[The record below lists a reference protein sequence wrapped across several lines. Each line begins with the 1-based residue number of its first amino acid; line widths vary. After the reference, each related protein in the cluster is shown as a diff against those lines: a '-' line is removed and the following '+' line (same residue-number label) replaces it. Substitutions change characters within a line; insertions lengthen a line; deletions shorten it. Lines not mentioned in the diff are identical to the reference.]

1 MKETST
7 APAKVCM
14 ALLVI
19 NPFLSILVWASLAPD
34 SYGILAAL
42 LAANAGAALF
52 AGLVFKE
59 FSRCTT
65 STLRLVVVATGVVS
79 GLASAVFWMADEVDC
94 SWLPVV
100 FISPVVV
107 ILLVLIW
114 FVRKAEEE
122 GPKHEGE

>member
-1 MKETST
+1 MKITST
-7 APAKVCM
+7 TPAKVCM

-19 NPFLSILVWASLAPD
+19 NPFLSLLGGASLTPN

-65 STLRLVVVATGVVS
+65 STLRLIVVAAGVVS
-79 GLASAVFWMADEVDC
+79 GLASAVFWMADEADHI
-94 SWLPVV
+94 WLPVV

-107 ILLVLIW
+107 ILLVLRW
-114 FVRKAEEE
+114 FVRKAEKE
-122 GPKHEGE
+122 GPQYEVE